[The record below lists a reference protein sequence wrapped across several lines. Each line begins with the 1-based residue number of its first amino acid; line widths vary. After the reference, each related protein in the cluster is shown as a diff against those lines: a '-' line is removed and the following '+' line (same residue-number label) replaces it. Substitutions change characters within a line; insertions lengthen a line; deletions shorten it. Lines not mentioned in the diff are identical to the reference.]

1 MEAYI
6 TFFEASQ
13 KCMKKIET
21 QFFVVNILD
30 EGLAMNGIK
39 ANFFKGIVTVT

>member
-13 KCMKKIET
+13 KYMKKTET

-30 EGLAMNGIK
+30 EGVAMNGIK
-39 ANFFKGIVTVT
+39 VKLFKGIVTVT